1 MKLSQFKRLILC
13 YFVHC
18 AFQSWWLRS
27 RSIYFRKSRALI
39 FYTPKVRFLA
49 VWHYFIVS
57 KTHTF
62 SCFIFRKT
70 LSFKVQLRSNVHYHN
85 LLSSHIY
92 FCHRLRHNIRP
103 ILPIWDNQ
111 IHYCIPF
118 LRYWVGNSWKIKIRA
133 KVRFWF
139 FTCFYVL
146 LGVLIKVLVLTPRL
160 WGNTF
165 FITFASF
172 ILAAI
177 PIIRHSPTQRPFT
190 LWLFATMYVTR
201 FH

>member
-1 MKLSQFKRLILC
+1 MLFRPLCIPILMIEIPFEKFQKIWSIDFLHPQSSLYLCTRQAKLN
-13 YFVHC
+13 
-18 AFQSWWLRS
+18 
-27 RSIYFRKSRALI
+27 
-39 FYTPKVRFLA
+39 
-49 VWHYFIVS
+49 
-57 KTHTF
+57 F
-62 SCFIFRKT
+62 SCFIFIKT
-70 LSFKVQLRSNVHYHN
+70 LSFKVQLVCTWYFHDP
-85 LLSSHIY
+85 LSSHIY